1 MERTKKTKIADAIL
15 TADLHLTAKIPISR
29 TDDYVKAQENKL
41 RFLSDLSQEH
51 NCPILCAGD
60 IFDHWNAGPGLCSWA
75 FHNLPGGIVA
85 IPGNHDLPL
94 HSLTHYEKSAL
105 YLLEAVGKITVLKG
119 DQINIGCLRII
130 GIPYGVK
137 NLHLIEG
144 RRTNQRRRILLLH
157 ELVIQNTESP
167 IPGGYTA
174 AKILEMYG
182 KDFDLIVTGDNHQ
195 SFTVKTKKSLL
206 VNPGSMMR
214 ITADQADF
222 RPRCYL
228 YYAEDNSVVPVEFPI
243 QKEVHNRDHLIGK
256 KEREERIAAYIERM
270 KTDWDVGVSFRGNL
284 EAFFKENSV
293 PRKVREIIWQHL
305 ESI

>member
-29 TDDYVKAQENKL
+29 TDDYLKAQEFKL
-41 RFLSDLSQEH
+41 GYLSGLSLE
-51 NCPILCAGD
+51 NDSCPILCAGD
-60 IFDHWNAGPGLCSWA
+60 VFDHWNATPELCTWA
-75 FHNLPGGIVA
+75 FWNLPENIIA

-94 HSLTHYEKSAL
+94 HSLAHYKKSAL
-105 YLLEAVGKITVLKG
+105 HLLEAVGKITVLKG
-119 DQINIGCLRII
+119 DIINIGIAKII
-130 GIPYGVK
+130 GIPFGIK
-137 NLHLIEG
+137 NALIHEG
-144 RRTNQRRRILLLH
+144 RKMNQRRILLLH
-157 ELVIQNTESP
+157 ELVTRNTESP
-167 IPGGYTA
+167 IPGGMPA
-174 AKILEMYG
+174 AKVLEMYG

-195 SFTVKTKKSLL
+195 SFTAKTKKSLL

-243 QKEVHNRDHLIGK
+243 QKEVHNGDHLIGK
-256 KEREERIAAYIERM
+256 KERDERISAYIERM

-293 PRKVREIIWQHL
+293 PRKVREIIWRYL
-305 ESI
+305 EA

>member
-51 NCPILCAGD
+51 NCPVLCAGD

-94 HSLTHYEKSAL
+94 HSLTHYKKSAL

-119 DQINIGCLRII
+119 DQINIGNLKII
-130 GIPYGVK
+130 GLPYGVK

-157 ELVIQNTESP
+157 ELVTQNTESS

-174 AKILEMYG
+174 TKILKMFR

-243 QKEVHNRDHLIGK
+243 QKEVHTRDHLIGK

-284 EAFFKENSV
+284 EAFFKENLV
-293 PRKVREIIWQHL
+293 PRKVREIIWGHL
-305 ESI
+305 EA

>member
-1 MERTKKTKIADAIL
+1 MERTKRTKIADAIL
-15 TADLHLTAKIPISR
+15 TADLHLSLRTPIAR
-29 TDDYVKAQENKL
+29 TDDYPEAQKRKL
-41 RFLSDLSQEH
+41 QFIQELSYK
-51 NCPILCAGD
+51 NNFCPILCSGD
-60 IFDHWNAGPGLCSWA
+60 IFDRWNSTSELCSWA
-75 FHNLPGGIVA
+75 FDNLPKNIIA

-94 HSLTHYEKSAL
+94 HSLDQYKKSSL
-105 YLLEAVGKITVLKG
+105 YLLDTVQKIIVLKNEG
-119 DQINIGCLRII
+119 LFVRGMDVFGIASGSDIRITER
-130 GIPYGVK
+130 K
-137 NLHLIEG
+137 S
-144 RRTNQRRRILLLH
+144 TRRRILLLH
-157 ELVIQNTESP
+157 ELVIQNTGSP

-174 AKILEMYG
+174 AKILEMFG